1 MDDLTER
8 FAGLIADHGEKAVI
22 AAMADYCGQ
31 KADDA
36 PTYGDHAKAWG
47 KRADWCDYHAEKDGK
62 MYPIPASHGDK
73 TEIPDVY
80 VRGVCRALG
89 LDEAEFRKNL

>member
-22 AAMADYCGQ
+22 AALADYCGQ

-36 PTYGDHAKAWG
+36 PTYGDHAKTWG
-47 KRADWCDYHAEKDGK
+47 KLEYRLRGALDGMK
-62 MYPIPASHGDK
+62 RG
-73 TEIPDVY
+73 EFGR
-80 VRGVCRALG
+80 VR
-89 LDEAEFRKNL
+89 